1 MRHGPVWHYLL
12 EVGHFHYMMDEHISE
27 YSSFEAHLCLFSVTY
42 WGIPP
47 SLGSFNLPQ
56 VSFTFQS
63 SCWPFWVAILG
74 HTPFLQEH
82 QTFHKLHSLFDLVVD
97 PRELHTGVYP
107 PSQESLDLSKASL
120 SFDLVVDPHELPYWG
135 ISPPIEFT
143 CIVILVILWLWAT
156 WSSSCLFE
164 FSLSFGTPPISI
176 SHHLISLSLRFG
188 VTPISIDHIPISL
201 CSVWVR
207 TTPISIGHHFI
218 ILSLHFGAAPISI
231 NHIPISLCSV
241 WVGIVPISI
250 NHHLVSLSL
259 CVLGPHPYRSVIF
272 LSVCVQFELGPHLY
286 RSVIILLVWVY
297 ILGVTPIS
305 IDHYLVSLSLHFGGR
320 THIDQ
325 LYSYQFVFSLSW
337 DYTYIDRSSSCQF
350 GLAFWGHTNID
361 WPYSY
366 QFVFSLSRD
375 RTYIDQS
382 SSCQFE
388 FAFWGRTHI
397 DRPYSYQ
404 FVFSL
409 SRGRTYIYRSPHL
422 LFSVWVGAAP
432 ISICHLPII
441 SMSVWVFL
449 GPHLYRSIIHHFVSF
464 SRVSGPDYYQKV
476 LFCRPNYNGFK
487 HLWVVIIFI

>member
-164 FSLSFGTPPISI
+164 FSLSFG
-176 SHHLISLSLRFG
+176 
-188 VTPISIDHIPISL
+188 V
-201 CSVWVR
+201 
-207 TTPISIGHHFI
+207 
-218 ILSLHFGAAPISI
+218 APTSI
-231 NHIPISLCSV
+231 NHIPISLCLV
-241 WVGIVPISI
+241 WV
-250 NHHLVSLSL
+250 
-259 CVLGPHPYRSVIF
+259 
-272 LSVCVQFELGPHLY
+272 LGPHLY
-286 RSVIILLVWVY
+286 RSVIILSVWVCVLGSHPY
-297 ILGVTPIS
+297 RLTIFLSVCVQFESGPHLYRSVIILSFWVCILGPHPYQSTIF
-305 IDHYLVSLSLHFGGR
+305 LS
-320 THIDQ
+320 
-325 LYSYQFVFSLSW
+325 V
-337 DYTYIDRSSSCQF
+337 C
-350 GLAFWGHTNID
+350 
-361 WPYSY
+361 
-366 QFVFSLSRD
+366 V
-375 RTYIDQS
+375 
-382 SSCQFE
+382 QFE
-388 FAFWGRTHI
+388 SGLYLYQSIIILSAWVCAFWGRTHI
-397 DRPYSYQ
+397 DRPYFYHFVFSLSQDRTYIDWPYSYS

-409 SRGRTYIYRSPHL
+409 SRDCTYIDQS
-422 LFSVWVGAAP
+422 
-432 ISICHLPII
+432 
-441 SMSVWVFL
+441 
-449 GPHLYRSIIHHFVSF
+449 
-464 SRVSGPDYYQKV
+464 
-476 LFCRPNYNGFK
+476 LFCQIELSLVCLR
-487 HLWVVIIFI
+487 VVLA